1 MRIIVFSFLYYTS
14 ALLPSASWSEL
25 GSRSSS
31 YFFLM
36 FSFYVFFSGR
46 TELAH
51 LATETLDCWMA
62 LLLLFVFV
70 VAVLWL
76 AKQAANSRVTITT
89 HTHTDTHV
97 NSNSLWF
104 RVVAAPRHK
113 VIDNNLNIKEVTLE
127 DGGLYV
133 CRATQSNPMIADF
146 KEMNI
151 TLKIQRKYS
160 SRPAVI

>member
-36 FSFYVFFSGR
+36 FSFYVFFFRSDGVGPFGHRNVRLLDGSSSFICVCCGR
-46 TELAH
+46 TLVGQ
-51 LATETLDCWMA
+51 TSSQQSCYYY
-62 LLLLFVFV
+62 
-70 VAVLWL
+70 
-76 AKQAANSRVTITT
+76 